1 MTAAMAISD
10 YKNILEK
17 MSNGVAYPYFGMKG
31 QEVSA
36 AMNSSGMPLG
46 VYVVEVNADSPAY
59 NAGIQSGDII
69 TSMGGKTIVT
79 MKDFQI
85 QLEKSSTGQVVPV
98 TVSRSGR
105 EEFKKIQFQVT
116 IGAR

>member
-1 MTAAMAISD
+1 
-10 YKNILEK
+10 
-17 MSNGVAYPYFGMKG
+17 
-31 QEVSA
+31 
-36 AMNSSGMPLG
+36 
-46 VYVVEVNADSPAY
+46 
-59 NAGIQSGDII
+59 
-69 TSMGGKTIVT
+69 MGGKTIVT

>member
-1 MTAAMAISD
+1 M
-10 YKNILEK
+10 
-17 MSNGVAYPYFGMKG
+17 
-31 QEVSA
+31 
-36 AMNSSGMPLG
+36 
-46 VYVVEVNADSPAY
+46 NADSPAY

-85 QLEKSSTGQVVPV
+85 LLEKSSTGQVIPV